1 MGLAHSPRIVTD
13 GLVLALDAGN
23 TKSYPGSGT
32 TWTDLSS
39 RNHNA
44 TLTGPTYNSDN
55 GGALIFDGTNDYATI
70 SNASALGGFSGDF
83 TIEFWFKGGNQTG
96 YAVFLET
103 HTTNTQRWAIQAASD
118 GTTGNMIWVRNGSVI
133 FTTSGID
140 AFDDA
145 WHHHVVVRNGSAIN
159 YYIDGVSRG
168 SESHS
173 GTLSA
178 CTDLT
183 IGEYSNGDYHIDGR
197 MSAIRI
203 YNGKGLTAAEVKQN
217 YDALKGRYA

>member
-1 MGLAHSPRIVTD
+1 MAIAYNPRIVTD
-13 GLVLALDAGN
+13 NLVLALDAAN
-23 TKSYPGSGT
+23 VKSYPGSGT
-32 TWTDLSS
+32 TWTDLSG

-55 GGALIFDGTNDYATI
+55 GGALIFDGSNDYATI

-83 TIEFWFKGGNQTG
+83 TIEFWFKGADQTSF
-96 YAVFLET
+96 AVFLET
-103 HTTNTQRWAIQAASD
+103 HTTDTQRWAIQAESA
-118 GTTGNMIWVRNGSVI
+118 GTTNMIWVRDGLVK

-145 WHHHVVVRNGSAIN
+145 WHHHAVVRNGSAIN

-168 SESHS
+168 SETYS

-178 CTDLT
+178 CTDLL
-183 IGEYSNGDYHIDGR
+183 IGEFSNGNFHINGR

-203 YNGKGLTAAEVKQN
+203 YNGKGLTASEIQQN
-217 YDALKGRYA
+217 FNAYRGRYEI